1 MHGGGVLR
9 FAMRACKAM
18 PCAGTPCDALRMRR
32 ADKLRRLAVWTS
44 GAMRFAG
51 RCMVQAI
58 AAAMRRPS
66 RAAVG
71 FSAPCDAHRTHITAR
86 CVLCDIPLLLIWLC
100 LCRRQVRAE
109 GMPHHQRQGIALAG
123 GDAVLFVLDRDR
135 HR

>member
-1 MHGGGVLR
+1 
-9 FAMRACKAM
+9 
-18 PCAGTPCDALRMRR
+18 
-32 ADKLRRLAVWTS
+32 
-44 GAMRFAG
+44 
-51 RCMVQAI
+51 
-58 AAAMRRPS
+58 MRRPAHAQGGQVAQFGRMDVWRHAFRKAMHGAS
-66 RAAVG
+66 DCDRMADATPRRCAV
-71 FSAPCDAHRTHITAR
+71 SAPCTAHRTHITDR